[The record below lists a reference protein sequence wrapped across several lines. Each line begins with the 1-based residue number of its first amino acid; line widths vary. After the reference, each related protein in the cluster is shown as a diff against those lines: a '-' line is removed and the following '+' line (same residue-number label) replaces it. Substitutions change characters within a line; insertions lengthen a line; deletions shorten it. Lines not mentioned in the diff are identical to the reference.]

1 MPMAHF
7 TSAYIKCANIM
18 TLLHDFDY
26 VKYPCSALHTLL
38 VVNLLLE
45 IFPQIQFNKLLIA
58 VTADA
63 KLQTERKNN

>member
-1 MPMAHF
+1 
-7 TSAYIKCANIM
+7 M

-26 VKYPCSALHTLL
+26 VKNPCSALHTLL
-38 VVNLLLE
+38 VVNLLLQ